1 MTNALPPASYRTNSL
16 LWIYLSTIAIYLYV
30 SIYVLTGINQAKRIE
45 YNLLTPYDKF
55 STLTLLHPSYHAL
68 KPINHD
74 HGPSPRP
81 TSQWMNL
88 MDVVMS
94 YSDIIQEVLGVWLLV
109 RAIDRI
115 SFSSNSRV
123 HNECTTQN
131 PHKSLE
137 CCSVSFLRCAHAELL
152 FTYLIAGKRSK

>member
-1 MTNALPPASYRTNSL
+1 MN
-16 LWIYLSTIAIYLYV
+16 LSTIAIYLYV

-74 HGPSPRP
+74 HCPSPRP

-123 HNECTTQN
+123 HNECTTQS
-131 PHKSLE
+131 PHKSLGVLQ
-137 CCSVSFLRCAHAELL
+137 CFLHAMHSCRAPIYLFDCWKKIKIRYSVVGQELRRDL
-152 FTYLIAGKRSK
+152 